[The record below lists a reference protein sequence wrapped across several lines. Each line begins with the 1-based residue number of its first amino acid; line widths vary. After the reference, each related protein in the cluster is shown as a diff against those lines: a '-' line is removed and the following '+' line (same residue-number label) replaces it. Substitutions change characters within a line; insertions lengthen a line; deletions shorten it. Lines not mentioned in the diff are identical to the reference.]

1 MVKKTGNTLKTVI
14 GLGAV
19 GVAAYLAYSQLTK
32 TDSETIGG
40 SGAFSGLGGG
50 ESLTSEGLTG
60 TSDSGINYN
69 ISLPAVDTSGISQFI
84 SGGGSILDESE
95 DTGGNSIIT
104 GGGEIVQAVTKK
116 AATSAGDSTK
126 SETSGSLSS
135 SLAQVFGTQ
144 AQRTNERGDYY
155 TTAAGGGAGAIK
167 GKSLGEMFID
177 SVKKVTSS
185 EGVDTKIYTGAST
198 ATQSKYDLT
207 GVDVKGILQTD
218 KTKKEEMEKAISQTK
233 IAAYTPV
240 SDPLQ
245 ALKDSGIVKSTYN
258 PNSSTTTKKETLSTS
273 NGSQKKTISLKEA
286 SNSSRFS
293 STGSTTTKKVIKVKK

>member
-1 MVKKTGNTLKTVI
+1 MSAKTEKTVKTLI
-14 GLGAV
+14 GLSAV
-19 GVAAYLAYSQLTK
+19 GVAAYLAYSQLTGNNE
-32 TDSETIGG
+32 ETIGG

-50 ESLTSEGLTG
+50 ESLTSEGITG
-60 TSDSGINYN
+60 TSEGGINYN

-84 SGGGSILDESE
+84 SGGDSVLNDSGSS
-95 DTGGNSIIT
+95 GGESIIT
-104 GGGEIVQAVTKK
+104 GGGEIPAVVTKK
-116 AATSAGDSTK
+116 AATTSGDSTK
-126 SETSGSLSS
+126 SETSG

-198 ATQSKYDLT
+198 ATNNKVST
-207 GVDVKGILQTD
+207 EGIQAAL
-218 KTKKEEMEKAISQTK
+218 KAKKEQDQAISQTK
-233 IAAYTPV
+233 IGAYTPV
-240 SDPLQ
+240 SNPLQ

-258 PNSSTTTKKETLSTS
+258 PNSSTTTKKEAVTSSS
-273 NGSQKKTISLKEA
+273 NGSTTKKTISLAEA
-286 SNSSRFS
+286 SKGSSRFS
-293 STGSTTTKKVIKVKK
+293 SQGTSKKVIKVKKKN

>member
-1 MVKKTGNTLKTVI
+1 MDKEKSIKTVI

-32 TDSETIGG
+32 SDSETIGG

-84 SGGGSILDESE
+84 SGGGSILDETES
-95 DTGGNSIIT
+95 TGGNSVIT
-104 GGGEIVQAVTKK
+104 GSGEVIQAVTKK
-116 AATSAGDSTK
+116 AAVSAGDSTK

-144 AQRTNERGDYY
+144 AQKTNERGDYY

-198 ATQSKYDLT
+198 ATNPKYDLT
-207 GVDVKGILQTD
+207 GVDVKGILQAD

-233 IAAYTPV
+233 IGAYTAP

-258 PNSSTTTKKETLSTS
+258 PNSSTTTKKEALTSTS
-273 NGSQKKTISLKEA
+273 TGSQTTKKTISLKEA
-286 SNSSRFS
+286 SSGYRGTTTT
-293 STGSTTTKKVIKVKK
+293 TGTKKVIKVKK

>member
-1 MVKKTGNTLKTVI
+1 MEKNTKTII

-84 SGGGSILDESE
+84 SGGDSVLNDSGSS
-95 DTGGNSIIT
+95 GGESIIT
-104 GGGEIVQAVTKK
+104 GGGEIPAVVTKK
-116 AATSAGDSTK
+116 AATISGDSTK
-126 SETSGSLSS
+126 SETSGSLAS

-177 SVKKVTSS
+177 SVKKATSS
-185 EGVDTKIYTGAST
+185 EGVDTKIYTGATT
-198 ATQSKYDLT
+198 ATNNKVT
-207 GVDVKGILQTD
+207 TEGIQAAL
-218 KTKKEEMEKAISQTK
+218 KAKKEQDAAIAQTK
-233 IAAYTPV
+233 IGAYKPV
-240 SDPLQ
+240 SNPLQ
-245 ALKDSGIVKSTYN
+245 ALKDSGIVKQSYN
-258 PNSSTTTKKETLSTS
+258 PSTTTTATKKEALSTS
-273 NGSQKKTISLKEA
+273 TSSQSTKKTISLKEA
-286 SNSSRFS
+286 STGYRGTPTK
-293 STGSTTTKKVIKVKK
+293 STGKVIKVKKN